1 MIELKNVSCQF
12 GNKIAVDRISLT
24 IKSGEICVLV
34 GSSGCGKSTTLKMIN
49 RLLPRSAG
57 EILVDDQD
65 VDSFNVRQLR
75 LNMGYAIQ
83 GTGLFPHWSVA
94 RNIGLVPKLL
104 GWKKVRIQQRVDE
117 LLTLLGMKV
126 EEFAGKYPHQL
137 SGGQAQRVGVA
148 RALAADP
155 NILLMDEPF
164 GALDAITRE
173 SLQKEILK
181 IQHQVRRTMVFVTHD
196 IDEAMKLA
204 DRIAVMDAGRIVQ
217 HDTPENILRQPAS
230 EFVENLFGS
239 RERGL
244 KMAALKRVADVMRH
258 LAVPCEPDMDVV
270 GIKETDS
277 LRQALSLIL
286 WQNTDQLPV
295 LGEFGK
301 QTGVLTLDQLR
312 KETAG

>member
-12 GNKIAVDRISLT
+12 GEKTAVDHINLT
-24 IKSGEICVLV
+24 IETGETCVLV

-57 EILVDDQD
+57 EILVDNQD
-65 VDSFNVRQLR
+65 VDSFDVRKLR

-94 RNIGLVPKLL
+94 RNIGLVPRLL
-104 GWKKVRIQQRVDE
+104 GWDKARIQQRVDE
-117 LLTLLGMKV
+117 LLTLLGMKA
-126 EEFAGKYPHQL
+126 EEFAAKYPHQL

-173 SLQKEILK
+173 SLQKEMQR
-181 IQHQVRRTMVFVTHD
+181 IQRKVRKTTVFVTHD

-204 DRIAVMDAGRIVQ
+204 DRIAVMDAGRILQ
-217 HDTPENILRQPAS
+217 HDTPENILRKPAS

-239 RERGL
+239 QERGL
-244 KMAALKRVADVMRH
+244 KVAALQRVADVMRH
-258 LAVPCEPDMDVV
+258 FEASCEPDLDVV
-270 GIKETDS
+270 GVSEWDS
-277 LRQALSLIL
+277 LRQALSVML
-286 WQNTDQLPV
+286 WQKTDQLPV
-295 LGEFGK
+295 LGEFGQ
-301 QTGVLTLDQLR
+301 QTGVLTLTQLR
-312 KETAG
+312 EGAAG